1 MAKKDFTQVD
11 SVIAQV
17 TAPQGAKKPRKEYTE
32 QEAREIAETM
42 QTTGRKGVKMPRI
55 NLAFR
60 PAVYDYIVTMARVR
74 GETLTEFCN
83 LVLSEHMEQHRELY
97 EKAIEF
103 RNSL

>member
-11 SVIAQV
+11 NVIAQA
-17 TAPQGAKKPRKEYTE
+17 TAPQGTHKPRKEYTE

-42 QTTGRKGVKMPRI
+42 QTTGKKGVKMPRI

-83 LVLSEHMEQHRELY
+83 LVLSEHMEQHRDVY

-103 RNSL
+103 KNSL